1 MFQIYL
7 IYLLFLILLFLI
19 LIFFG
24 AFWKAPWIPTKKEDY
39 DRIAKLANLGSKM
52 FFYDLGSG
60 TGDMLFYLSKKYNIN
75 CVGIEISPLL
85 YFYSKIRSL
94 FYEKVDIHYGNFFLH
109 NLSRADVV
117 YVFLH
122 YKLYDK
128 LKKKINSELKNN
140 SEIILACWPS
150 EKSKPISISKEEHR
164 VTYYLYKKPL

>member
-1 MFQIYL
+1 MGMY
-7 IYLLFLILLFLI
+7 FLI
-19 LIFFG
+19 LILILILIFLGALFG
-24 AFWKAPWIPTKKEDY
+24 APWVPTRKKDF
-39 DRIAKLANLGSKM
+39 DRIAKLANLGPKM

-60 TGDMLFYLSKKYNIN
+60 TGDILFYLSKKYNIN

-117 YVFLH
+117 YAFLRP
-122 YKLYDK
+122 KLYDK
-128 LKKKINSELKNN
+128 LKEKINSGLKNN

-150 EKSKPISISKEEHR
+150 EKSKPIRISKEEHR